1 MLKEIISKNNA
12 KLFDLIKEQTDLGFY
27 QITKIIDSKS
37 VKINGKRVND
47 NVTVKAEDEIF
58 IYIKDREKDKIDII
72 YEDKNIIVVDKPQNM
87 EVEGT
92 DSLKEKLEIT
102 YAEKS
107 FFAVHRLDRNT
118 MGLVVFALNQQ
129 SQSELEKAF
138 KDKYVNKFYHAIVVG
153 RPKTPVATL
162 KAFLFKDAK
171 KSLAIVS
178 SIAKTRYLP
187 IETRY
192 KLLKK
197 RGELSLLQVQLITGR
212 THQIRAHLAH
222 EKMPVLGDGKY
233 GINALNKKYKQKW
246 QLLAHVLM
254 KFTFPKNSPLNYL
267 NKQTIKLEKDLWSF
281 IG

>member
-138 KDKYVNKFYHAIVVG
+138 KDKYVNKFYHAIVLG
-153 RPKTPVATL
+153 RPTT
-162 KAFLFKDAK
+162 
-171 KSLAIVS
+171 
-178 SIAKTRYLP
+178 IA
-187 IETRY
+187 
-192 KLLKK
+192 
-197 RGELSLLQVQLITGR
+197 
-212 THQIRAHLAH
+212 
-222 EKMPVLGDGKY
+222 
-233 GINALNKKYKQKW
+233 
-246 QLLAHVLM
+246 
-254 KFTFPKNSPLNYL
+254 
-267 NKQTIKLEKDLWSF
+267 
-281 IG
+281 